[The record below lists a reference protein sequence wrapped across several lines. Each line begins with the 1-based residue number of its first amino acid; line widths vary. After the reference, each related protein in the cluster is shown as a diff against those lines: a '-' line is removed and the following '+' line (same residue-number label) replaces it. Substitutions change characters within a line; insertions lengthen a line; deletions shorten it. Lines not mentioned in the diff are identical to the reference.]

1 MSSRRPS
8 RLRAAALIAGAA
20 LALHELRYVIAY
32 GGHSESALAHQGH
45 AYLRTVTPLVVT
57 VLALAGAQFLALL
70 ARARRSGAIEGA
82 PPRLRRLW
90 LGASVTLLLIY
101 ATQELTEGVLA
112 SGHPAGAEAL
122 LAHGGLVALPLAL
135 ALGGLVALVLRG
147 ASVAIAAAAGHA
159 GRSLPRPPGR
169 AMRPRRRLACA
180 RTSVLARHLA
190 GRAPPLPS

>member
-1 MSSRRPS
+1 
-8 RLRAAALIAGAA
+8 LIAGAA

-45 AYLRTVTPLVVT
+45 AYLGTVTPLVVT

-70 ARARRSGAIEGA
+70 GRARRSGAVAGD

-90 LGASVTLLLIY
+90 LGASATLLLIY
-101 ATQELTEGVLA
+101 ASQELTEGILA
-112 SGHPAGAEAL
+112 SGHPTGAAAL

-135 ALGGLVALVLRG
+135 ALGGLVALALWG
-147 ASVAIAAAAGHA
+147 ASMAIAAAARRA
-159 GRSLPRPPGR
+159 GRLLPRAPGR
-169 AMRPRRRLACA
+169 AVRPRPRLARP
-180 RTSVLARHLA
+180 RTSVLALHLA